1 MKFHKT
7 YRLFVFIKPT
17 RFVRP
22 TPGSCT
28 LGTMNVPGLKE
39 SPLFVEASTLAPASA
54 RPRTRSVTLGFKV
67 TGKSQV
73 SLPGGEGSLAL
84 AGPRF
89 TGTDG
94 AFIPVALAAMNPS
107 LAFDR

>member
-1 MKFHKT
+1 
-7 YRLFVFIKPT
+7 
-17 RFVRP
+17 
-22 TPGSCT
+22 
-28 LGTMNVPGLKE
+28 MNVPGLKE

-84 AGPRF
+84 AGPRPNR
-89 TGTDG
+89 TDG
-94 AFIPVALAAMNPS
+94 ASTFGEWAALNPS
-107 LAFDR
+107 LVFDR